1 MEQCIFL
8 SSTCLDLVD
17 LRSGLKESLADLGY
31 EVWASE
37 LPGFPVDS
45 SLHAQDN
52 CLRNVERADQ
62 YVLIV
67 NDRYGSAYEGH
78 AYPRHPLP
86 DDPERSISVTW
97 YEYLR
102 ALQCGKPMRILV
114 RERIWDQRSVFQAA
128 RKAGADLKETGL
140 SPELFDFLDFVGKQ
154 EKANWIHTFREF
166 TDAQRILCDWL
177 RQEEAQNARQF
188 EREVRELLLL
198 GGYRGLGGEPT
209 GVSHFQA
216 ETGDAQVPTRWAVRC
231 VFEEP
236 RRATRLDDEW
246 RGFFADFEDGDYD
259 RALAVTNIDFDPS
272 FRSYVSGRPRLARKV
287 KLAMPGQLLGELLDL
302 SEYVRR
308 VRADY
313 EGYRPERQ
321 ALYLPL
327 RTDLK
332 KYFVPLQGKG
342 DYTGDL
348 FESIDGFLADPEVN
362 HLTILGDFGT
372 GKSCCAMEL
381 TMRLLERGGPRTP
394 LFFSLRDYQHEE
406 TLQSIVT
413 KGMTEKYGIV
423 NFNYPAFLRLLEE
436 GRLLLIFDAFDEL
449 ATLSERWATVT
460 SLRRLNEAVR
470 GRSKVILTCRTHYF
484 TTEAAAREGIA
495 GSMPRGGELFA
506 EVEGRRNY
514 AIVYLEPFSP
524 EQVREFVR
532 RHHPRNTD
540 EVMEQIGRLD
550 AVEDLSTRPVLLEM
564 ILKTLPR
571 LLKETGPLNLATLY
585 ETFTRLWLD
594 NVAKGDALTPQDK
607 LRFSQALAIKLNQD
621 ALPRIHYSALE
632 EYVGD
637 FFQKALRSPAD
648 RFRFDQEIRVCDFLN
663 RDAEGYY
670 QFAHKSFMEF
680 FVAQEVAAAL
690 LRGEVS
696 LCKLNEAIVRFVYHL
711 VAPKYRYEVRLEDG
725 MVDVPAGPF
734 IFGWEEQSNLGA
746 VRCEGFWIDRFPVTN
761 AQFCQ
766 FLNACGNQ
774 EESGVEWIDLKG
786 SYEKERCRISAR
798 KGLFKGS
805 FTVERGYENN
815 PVIYVS
821 WYGAAAYAKWAGKR
835 LPSEQEWEKAAR
847 GVDGRRYPWG
857 EEFSE
862 QRCNTS
868 ESGIEG
874 TTEVGKYGEAGR
886 SPYGAED
893 MAGNVWEWTDSLWQ
907 EEKEHRVVRGGS
919 WGSSSDDAACS
930 YRYFV
935 HPHYRYYYLGFRCA
949 RT

>member
-1 MEQCIFL
+1 MRQCVFL

-17 LRSGLKESLADLGY
+17 LRSGLKESLEEMGY
-31 EVWASE
+31 RVWASE
-37 LPGFPVDS
+37 FPGFPVDS

-67 NDRYGSAYEGH
+67 NDRYGSAYQGTD
-78 AYPRHPLP
+78 YDKNPLKE
-86 DDPERSISVTW
+86 DPPRSISVTW
-97 YEYLR
+97 YEYLL
-102 ALQCGKPMRILV
+102 ALRSGKPMRILV

-128 RKAGADLKETGL
+128 RKAGVDLKETGL
-140 SPELFDFLDFVGKQ
+140 PPELFDFLDFVGRQ

-166 TDAQRILCDWL
+166 TEARQILCDWL
-177 RQEEAQNARQF
+177 SEKEPRDARQF

-198 GGYRGLGGEPT
+198 GGYRKLESEPT
-209 GVSHFQA
+209 GASYFLA
-216 ETGDAQVPTRWAVRC
+216 ESGDAHVPIEWAVAC
-231 VFEEP
+231 AFHP
-236 RRATRLDDEW
+236 RGRLAQAAELKE
-246 RGFFADFEDGDYD
+246 FFGSFKDAGYD
-259 RALAVTNIDFDPS
+259 RALVVSNTGFDPGVAAYLAD
-272 FRSYVSGRPRLARKV
+272 RRLERKV
-287 KLAMPGQLLGELLDL
+287 RLSTPGGLLGDLLDL
-302 SEYVRR
+302 SRYIRGVRE
-308 VRADY
+308 DY
-313 EGYRPERQ
+313 DNYGAGREPK
-321 ALYLPL
+321 YLPL

-332 KYFVPLQGKG
+332 KYFVPLLCKG
-342 DYTGDL
+342 DYAGDL
-348 FESIDGFLADPEVN
+348 FEAIDRFLADPDVN

-381 TMRLLERGGPRTP
+381 TVRLLARGGPRTP

-460 SLRRLNEAVR
+460 SLRLLNEAVK

-484 TTEAAAREGIA
+484 TTQAAEREGIA
-495 GSMPRGGELFA
+495 GSMPPRGGELFA

-514 AIVYLEPFSP
+514 AIAYLEPFSP

-532 RHHPRNTD
+532 RHHPENTD

-571 LLKETGPLNLATLY
+571 LLKAAGPLNLATLY

-637 FFQKALRSPAD
+637 FFQKLLRSPAD

-696 LCKLNEAIVRFVYHL
+696 ACKLNEAIVRFVYHL
-711 VAPKYRYEVRLEDG
+711 AAPKYRYERRLEDG
-725 MVDVPAGPF
+725 MVYVPAGPF
-734 IFGWEEQSNLGA
+734 VFGESMA
-746 VRCEGFWIDRFPVTN
+746 VTEAFRIDRSPVTN

-766 FLNACGNQ
+766 FLNACGNK
-774 EESGVEWIDLKG
+774 EEGGAEWIDLKG
-786 SYEKERCRISAR
+786 AYGKEKCRISGR
-798 KGLFKGS
+798 KGR
-805 FTVERGYENN
+805 FTVEHGYENH
-815 PVIYVS
+815 PAIYVS
-821 WYGAAAYAKWAGKR
+821 WYGAAAFAKWAGKR

-847 GVDGRRYPWG
+847 GIDGRRYPWG
-857 EEFSE
+857 EEFWE
-862 QRCNTS
+862 ELCNTS
-868 ESGIEG
+868 EGGIGG

-893 MAGNVWEWTDSLWQ
+893 MAGNVWEWTDSLWSEQ
-907 EEKEHRVVRGGS
+907 EKARVLRGGS
-919 WGSSSDDAACS
+919 WLYVSVLAACS
-930 YRYFV
+930 SRKYA
-935 HPHYRYYYLGFRCA
+935 HPHFRDSVIGFRCA

>member
-1 MEQCIFL
+1 MRQCVFL

-17 LRSGLKESLADLGY
+17 LRSGLKESLEEMGY
-31 EVWASE
+31 RVWASE
-37 LPGFPVDS
+37 FPGFPVDS

-67 NDRYGSAYEGH
+67 NDRYGSAYQGTD
-78 AYPRHPLP
+78 YDKNPLKE
-86 DDPERSISVTW
+86 DPPRSISVTW
-97 YEYLR
+97 YEYLL
-102 ALQCGKPMRILV
+102 ALRSGKPMRILV

-128 RKAGADLKETGL
+128 RKAGVDLKETGL
-140 SPELFDFLDFVGKQ
+140 PPELFDFLDFVGRQ

-166 TDAQRILCDWL
+166 TEARQILCDWL
-177 RQEEAQNARQF
+177 SEKEPRDARQF
-188 EREVRELLLL
+188 EQEVRELLLL
-198 GGYRGLGGEPT
+198 GGYRKLESEPT
-209 GVSHFQA
+209 GASYFLA
-216 ETGDAQVPTRWAVRC
+216 ESGDAHVPIEWAVAC
-231 VFEEP
+231 AFHP
-236 RRATRLDDEW
+236 RGRLAQAAELKE
-246 RGFFADFEDGDYD
+246 FFGSFKDAGYD
-259 RALAVTNIDFDPS
+259 RALVVSNTGFDPGVAAYLAD
-272 FRSYVSGRPRLARKV
+272 RRLERKV
-287 KLAMPGQLLGELLDL
+287 RLSTPGGLLGDLLDL
-302 SEYVRR
+302 SRYIRGVRE
-308 VRADY
+308 DY
-313 EGYRPERQ
+313 DNYGAGREPK
-321 ALYLPL
+321 YLPL

-332 KYFVPLQGKG
+332 KYFVPLLCKG
-342 DYTGDL
+342 DYAGDL
-348 FESIDGFLADPEVN
+348 FEAIDRFLADPDVN

-381 TMRLLERGGPRTP
+381 TVRLLARGGPRTP

-460 SLRRLNEAVR
+460 SLRLLNEAVK

-484 TTEAAAREGIA
+484 TTQAAEREGIA
-495 GSMPRGGELFA
+495 GSMPPRGGELFA

-514 AIVYLEPFSP
+514 AIAYLEPFSP

-532 RHHPRNTD
+532 RHHPENTD

-571 LLKETGPLNLATLY
+571 LLKAAGPLNLATLY

-637 FFQKALRSPAD
+637 FFQKLLRSPAD

-696 LCKLNEAIVRFVYHL
+696 ACKLNEAIVRFVYHL
-711 VAPKYRYEVRLEDG
+711 AAPKYRYERRLEDG
-725 MVDVPAGPF
+725 MVYVPAGPF
-734 IFGWEEQSNLGA
+734 VFGESMA
-746 VRCEGFWIDRFPVTN
+746 VTEAFRIDRSPVTN

-766 FLNACGNQ
+766 FLNACGNK
-774 EESGVEWIDLKG
+774 EEGGAEWIDLKG
-786 SYEKERCRISAR
+786 AYGKEKCRISGR
-798 KGLFKGS
+798 KGR
-805 FTVERGYENN
+805 FTVEHGYENH
-815 PVIYVS
+815 PAIYVS
-821 WYGAAAYAKWAGKR
+821 WYGAAAFAKWAGKR

-847 GVDGRRYPWG
+847 GIDGRRYPWG
-857 EEFSE
+857 EEFWE
-862 QRCNTS
+862 ELCNTS
-868 ESGIEG
+868 EGGIGG

-893 MAGNVWEWTDSLWQ
+893 MAGNVWEWTDSLWSEQ
-907 EEKEHRVVRGGS
+907 EKARVLRGGS
-919 WGSSSDDAACS
+919 WLYVSVLAACS
-930 YRYFV
+930 SRKYA
-935 HPHYRYYYLGFRCA
+935 HPHFRDSVIGFRCA

>member
-1 MEQCIFL
+1 MGQCVFL

-17 LRSGLKESLADLGY
+17 LRSGLKESLEEMGY
-31 EVWASE
+31 RVWASE

-45 SLHAQDN
+45 GLHAQDN

-67 NDRYGSAYEGH
+67 NDRYGSAYQGTD
-78 AYPRHPLP
+78 YDKNPLKE
-86 DDPERSISVTW
+86 DPPRSISVTW
-97 YEYLR
+97 YEYLL
-102 ALQCGKPMRILV
+102 ALRSGKPMRILV

-128 RKAGADLKETGL
+128 RKAGVDLKETGL
-140 SPELFDFLDFVGKQ
+140 PPELFDFLDFVGRQ

-166 TDAQRILCDWL
+166 TEARQILCDWL
-177 RQEEAQNARQF
+177 SEKEPRDARQF

-198 GGYRGLGGEPT
+198 GGYRKLESEPT
-209 GVSHFQA
+209 GASYFLA
-216 ETGDAQVPTRWAVRC
+216 ESGDAHVPIEWAVAC
-231 VFEEP
+231 AFHP
-236 RRATRLDDEW
+236 RGRLAQAAELKE
-246 RGFFADFEDGDYD
+246 FFGSFKDAGYD
-259 RALAVTNIDFDPS
+259 RALVVSNTGFDPGVAAYLAD
-272 FRSYVSGRPRLARKV
+272 RRLERKV
-287 KLAMPGQLLGELLDL
+287 RLSTPGGLLGDLLDL
-302 SEYVRR
+302 SRYIRGVRE
-308 VRADY
+308 DY
-313 EGYRPERQ
+313 DNYGAGREPK
-321 ALYLPL
+321 YLPL

-332 KYFVPLQGKG
+332 KYFVPLLCKG
-342 DYTGDL
+342 DYAGDL
-348 FESIDGFLADPEVN
+348 FEAIDRFLADPDVN

-381 TMRLLERGGPRTP
+381 TVRLLARGGPRTP

-460 SLRRLNEAVR
+460 SLRLLNEAVK

-484 TTEAAAREGIA
+484 TTQAAEREGIA
-495 GSMPRGGELFA
+495 GSMPPRGGELFA

-514 AIVYLEPFSP
+514 AIAYLEPFSP

-532 RHHPRNTD
+532 RHHPENTD

-571 LLKETGPLNLATLY
+571 LLKQAGPLNLATLY

-637 FFQKALRSPAD
+637 FFQKLLRSPAD

-696 LCKLNEAIVRFVYHL
+696 ACKLNEAIVRFVYHL
-711 VAPKYRYEVRLEDG
+711 AAPKYRYERRLEDG
-725 MVDVPAGPF
+725 MVYVPAGPF
-734 IFGWEEQSNLGA
+734 VFGESMA
-746 VRCEGFWIDRFPVTN
+746 VTEAFRIDRSPVTN

-766 FLNACGNQ
+766 FLNACGNK
-774 EESGVEWIDLKG
+774 EEGGAEWIDLKG
-786 SYEKERCRISAR
+786 AYGKEKCRISGR
-798 KGLFKGS
+798 KGR
-805 FTVERGYENN
+805 FTVEHGYENH
-815 PVIYVS
+815 PAIYVS
-821 WYGAAAYAKWAGKR
+821 WYGAAAFAKWAGKR

-847 GVDGRRYPWG
+847 GIDGRRYPWG

-862 QRCNTS
+862 QRCNTQ
-868 ESGIEG
+868 ESGIGG

-893 MAGNVWEWTDSLWQ
+893 MAGNVGEWTNSLWS
-907 EEKEHRVVRGGS
+907 EKGEAARVLRGGS
-919 WGSSSDDAACS
+919 WGGVSGGAACS
-930 YRYFV
+930 CRDLE
-935 HPHYRYYYLGFRCA
+935 HPHSRGGNVGFRCA